1 MNKLIQGDCLQVM
14 QNIEDNSIDMI
25 LCDLPYGITA
35 RNKWDSVLPL
45 DKLWQQYNRIIKKN
59 GMICLFAE
67 GMFMADL
74 MKSNQKMWRYNLIWH
89 KTTPTGFLNAN
100 RMPLRTHET
109 ICCFYKSLPTYHPQK
124 TTGHKR
130 KVSTAK
136 HKRNSIK
143 TLDYNEHELKT
154 YDSTERYP
162 TSILTFATDKQKC
175 ALHPTQKPV
184 ALLEYLI
191 KSFSDK
197 GDIILDN
204 CMGSGSTGVACLN
217 TNRDFIGIELDEE
230 YFNIAKER
238 IAQKG

>member
-1 MNKLIQGDCLQVM
+1 MNKLIQDDCLQAM
-14 QNIEDNSIDMI
+14 SNIEDGSIDMI

-45 DKLWQQYNRIIKKN
+45 DELWQQYNRIIKKN

-74 MKSNQKMWRYNLIWH
+74 MKSNQKMWRYNLIWQ

-100 RMPLRTHET
+100 RMPLRSHET

-124 TTGHKR
+124 TAGHKR

-162 TSILTFATDKQKC
+162 TSVLTFATDKQKC

-191 KSFSDK
+191 KSFSNENDT
-197 GDIILDN
+197 ILDN

-217 TNRDFIGIELDEE
+217 TNRNFVGIELDKK

-238 IAQKG
+238 LSTL

>member
-1 MNKLIQGDCLQVM
+1 MNKLIQDDCLQAM
-14 QNIEDNSIDMI
+14 SNIEDGSIDMI

-45 DKLWQQYNRIIKKN
+45 GELWQQYNRIIKKN

-74 MKSNQKMWRYNLIWH
+74 MKSNQKMWRYNLIWQ

-100 RMPLRTHET
+100 RMPLRSHET
-109 ICCFYKSLPTYHPQK
+109 ICCFYKSLPTYYPQK

-130 KVSTAK
+130 KVSTAE
-136 HKRNSIK
+136 HKRNSVK

-162 TSILTFATDKQKC
+162 TSVLTFATDKQKC

-191 KSFSDK
+191 KSFSNENDTV
-197 GDIILDN
+197 LDN
-204 CMGSGSTGVACLN
+204 CMGSGSTGVACFN
-217 TNRDFIGIELDEE
+217 TNRNFIGIELDKK

-238 IAQKG
+238 LNTL

>member
-1 MNKLIQGDCLQVM
+1 MNKLIQDDCLQAM
-14 QNIEDNSIDMI
+14 SNIEDGSIDMI

-45 DKLWQQYNRIIKKN
+45 DELWQQYNRIIKKN

-74 MKSNQKMWRYNLIWH
+74 MKSNQKMWRYNLIWQ

-100 RMPLRTHET
+100 RMPLRSHET
-109 ICCFYKSLPTYHPQK
+109 ICCFYKSLPTYRPQK

-130 KVSTAK
+130 KVSTAR

-162 TSILTFATDKQKC
+162 TSVLTFATDKQKC

-191 KSFSDK
+191 KSFSNENDT
-197 GDIILDN
+197 ILDN

-217 TNRDFIGIELDEE
+217 TNRNFIGIELDKK

-238 IAQKG
+238 LGAL

>member
-1 MNKLIQGDCLQVM
+1 MNKLIQDDCLQAM
-14 QNIEDNSIDMI
+14 SNIEDGSIDMI

-45 DKLWQQYNRIIKKN
+45 DELWQQYNRIIKKN

-74 MKSNQKMWRYNLIWH
+74 MKSNQKMWRYNLIWQ

-100 RMPLRTHET
+100 RMPLRSHET

-130 KVSTAK
+130 KVSTAR

-162 TSILTFATDKQKC
+162 TSVLTFATDKQKC

-191 KSFSDK
+191 KSFSNENDT
-197 GDIILDN
+197 ILDN

-217 TNRDFIGIELDEE
+217 TNRNFIGIELDKK

-238 IAQKG
+238 LNTAC